1 MVMTLMFFK
10 ILIRISNF
18 MRNLLVE
25 TNYFEILEGIVTQ
38 ENMQGNLGYLILKLI
53 CEIFW
58 LLTANK
64 SKVDELKNSNLYKI
78 LENLT
83 SKTEA
88 KELLDQMNLIRK
100 NLNIS

>member
-38 ENMQGNLGYLILKLI
+38 ETMQGNLGYLILKLMI
-53 CEIFW
+53 LI
-58 LLTANK
+58 
-64 SKVDELKNSNLYKI
+64 LKRQHLCAEKMI
-78 LENLT
+78 HTGMLENNIEEDFSFSSSILFKT
-83 SKTEA
+83 S
-88 KELLDQMNLIRK
+88 
-100 NLNIS
+100 